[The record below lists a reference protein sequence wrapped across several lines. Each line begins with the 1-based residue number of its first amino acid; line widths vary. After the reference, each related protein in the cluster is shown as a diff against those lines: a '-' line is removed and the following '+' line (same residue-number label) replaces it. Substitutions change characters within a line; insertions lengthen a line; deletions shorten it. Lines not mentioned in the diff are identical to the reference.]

1 MADRT
6 AIIEK
11 IKALL
16 EKTTANGC
24 TEAEMMAALDKVLRC
39 RTPTQST
46 TKN

>member
-16 EKTTANGC
+16 EKTANGC